1 MVTAWITAAIVGSLV
16 TVGIAAALHA
26 SSQRRMRFRESQLMR
41 AREHSDEMLRLA
53 RSQIAM
59 LKDELA
65 MTRRM
70 HANDHREAQA
80 GLVGLSHSRPESI
93 VVNDSAFADTELP
106 PRQAEGGAAAAFPD
120 TRIEARR

>member
-26 SSQRRMRFRESQLMR
+26 SGQRRMRFRESQLTR

-53 RSQIAM
+53 RNQIAM

-70 HANDHREAQA
+70 HGDDHREVQA
-80 GLVGLSHSRPESI
+80 GLVGRSHSRPESI
-93 VVNDSAFADTELP
+93 VVNDSAFADT
-106 PRQAEGGAAAAFPD
+106 
-120 TRIEARR
+120 RIETRR